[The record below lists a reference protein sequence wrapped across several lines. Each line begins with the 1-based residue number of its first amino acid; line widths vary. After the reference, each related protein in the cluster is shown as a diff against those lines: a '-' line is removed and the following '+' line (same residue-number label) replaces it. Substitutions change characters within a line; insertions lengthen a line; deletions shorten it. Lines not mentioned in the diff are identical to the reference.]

1 MQETLEESVKGE
13 SGLCYTDQHLISPV
27 RLQGS
32 SSRCYLSSYASSYFL
47 QLSIVKRS
55 QGGLAAELESNAFI
69 CTVSLRIAVHVGA
82 MVSIWANECVWDATA
97 ESRAAKGWVDQ
108 RFADWLAGSWPF
120 PALFA
125 TVTAGWKKEPKAPA
139 VRPLTCT
146 STPLTTPA
154 CSRPLTLFHGPFPSA
169 SS

>member
-1 MQETLEESVKGE
+1 MFLLSVL
-13 SGLCYTDQHLISPV
+13 S
-27 RLQGS
+27 RLQ
-32 SSRCYLSSYASSYFL
+32 LFFAASHRKT
-47 QLSIVKRS
+47 QPRWPRP
-55 QGGLAAELESNAFI
+55 AELESNAFI
-69 CTVSLRIAVHVGA
+69 CTVSLRMAVHVGA

-139 VRPLTCT
+139 ARPLTCT
-146 STPLTTPA
+146 STPLTAPA

-169 SS
+169 SSQKLSLSRLEPDAAERSPTTVLYRPR